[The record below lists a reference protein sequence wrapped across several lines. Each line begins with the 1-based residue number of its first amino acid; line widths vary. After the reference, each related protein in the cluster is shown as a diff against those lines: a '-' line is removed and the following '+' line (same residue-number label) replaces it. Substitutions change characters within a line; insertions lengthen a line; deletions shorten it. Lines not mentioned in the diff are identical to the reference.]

1 MVTHLTDRQPA
12 FERDIERRLW
22 LAEQGWA
29 EPIVLTREEAAAL
42 QRRDKATATT
52 AMLALT
58 NIEKA
63 IGIKAFLLRIR
74 QGIANRL
81 TGKRGSPLIRP
92 STPTCP
98 TTEVCRPR

>member
-1 MVTHLTDRQPA
+1 MVTHLTDRQAA

-29 EPIVLTREEAAAL
+29 EEIVLTAEEAAAL
-42 QRRDKATATT
+42 QRREKPTATT
-52 AMLALT
+52 AMLALE

-63 IGIKAFLLRIR
+63 IGIKALLMHIR

-81 TGKRGSPLIRP
+81 SGKRGLPLIRTSMP
-92 STPTCP
+92 NCP
-98 TTEVCRPR
+98 TTEASRPR